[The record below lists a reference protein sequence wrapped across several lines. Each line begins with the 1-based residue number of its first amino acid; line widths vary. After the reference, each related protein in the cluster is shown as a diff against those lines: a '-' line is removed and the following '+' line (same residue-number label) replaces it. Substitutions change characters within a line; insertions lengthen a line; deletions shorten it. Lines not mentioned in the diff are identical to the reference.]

1 MMTQELAAY
10 GYLIAAICF
19 IMALR
24 GLSSPVTS
32 RQGNLYGV
40 IGMVVAI
47 GVTIATPGVVSP
59 WLIIGGLVIGGAIGT
74 VVALRIHMTA
84 LPQLVAAFHSLV
96 GLAAVFVAAAAF
108 VSPEAFGIGSP
119 GHIKT
124 QSLVEMGLGTLI
136 GAITFTG
143 SIVAFAKLQ
152 GLVSGAP
159 LIFRGQ
165 HPLNALI
172 GVALLLLLVWFAMR
186 GHPITFILLVG
197 LSLALGFLLILPI
210 GGADM
215 PVVVSMLNSYSGWA
229 AAGIGFTL
237 GNTALIVTGALVG
250 SSGAILSYIM
260 CKGMNRSIFNVI
272 LGGFG
277 TDSSGAGAAAVTHDK
292 PVKAGSAEDAAFLM
306 SNASSVIIV
315 PGYGMAV
322 AQAQHALRE
331 MADNLKKKG
340 VTVRYAIHP
349 VAGRMPGHMN
359 VLLAEA
365 NVPYDEVFELDDINR
380 DFASTDVA
388 FVIGANDVT
397 NPAAKTDPQ
406 SPIYGMPILDVERA
420 QTVLFVK
427 RGMSSGYA
435 GVDNELFFRDNTMML
450 FADAKVMCENIVKAL
465 EGSAH

>member
-1 MMTQELAAY
+1 MTQELAAY

-59 WLIIGGLVIGGAIGT
+59 WLIVGGLLLGGAIGAL
-74 VVALRIHMTA
+74 VAMRIQMTA

-108 VSPEAFGIGSP
+108 VSPDAFGIGSP

-124 QSLVEMGLGTLI
+124 QSLIEMGLGTII

-143 SIVAFAKLQ
+143 SVVAFAKLQ
-152 GLVSGAP
+152 GLVTGSP
-159 LIFRGQ
+159 LVFRGQ
-165 HPLNALI
+165 HPINALLGI
-172 GVALLLLLVWFAMR
+172 ALVVLLVWFAMR
-186 GHPITFILLVG
+186 GHPITFLLLIG

-250 SSGAILSYIM
+250 SSGA
-260 CKGMNRSIFNVI
+260 
-272 LGGFG
+272 
-277 TDSSGAGAAAVTHDK
+277 
-292 PVKAGSAEDAAFLM
+292 
-306 SNASSVIIV
+306 
-315 PGYGMAV
+315 
-322 AQAQHALRE
+322 
-331 MADNLKKKG
+331 
-340 VTVRYAIHP
+340 
-349 VAGRMPGHMN
+349 
-359 VLLAEA
+359 
-365 NVPYDEVFELDDINR
+365 
-380 DFASTDVA
+380 
-388 FVIGANDVT
+388 
-397 NPAAKTDPQ
+397 
-406 SPIYGMPILDVERA
+406 
-420 QTVLFVK
+420 
-427 RGMSSGYA
+427 
-435 GVDNELFFRDNTMML
+435 
-450 FADAKVMCENIVKAL
+450 
-465 EGSAH
+465 